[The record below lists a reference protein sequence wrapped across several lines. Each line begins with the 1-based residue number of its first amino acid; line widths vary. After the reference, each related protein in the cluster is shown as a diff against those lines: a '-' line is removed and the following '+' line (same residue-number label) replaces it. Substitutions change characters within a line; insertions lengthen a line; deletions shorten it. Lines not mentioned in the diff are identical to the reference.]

1 MVLIGTLELL
11 CLLAFPAGA
20 IWLIV
25 NLFRK
30 KSKKKP
36 VFMMILSFIGL
47 MILVAISSTFY
58 SDEMEQSR
66 IERESRE
73 AEDASKK
80 IKELEEKNKQ
90 LEKEKKKLEKENEKL
105 NKVSENEKDSDLAAM
120 EEYEEAS
127 SESAEEPV
135 TTQAEETLSPENALL
150 GKLKKE
156 LGDNVGQ
163 QAYDILVN
171 QIGFT
176 NLEYVKHTDGTGNYV
191 MTSSEGDFILTAFS
205 DDKVYRIFQ
214 PNGGAVF
221 YEEDTLKMTVEELK
235 KKAINHNDMTPYYM
249 MAKEIVESGL
259 KSPRSAK
266 FPSIVTRP
274 EEIAMS
280 KNEDIIAVQSYVD
293 AENSFGAMIRSKWT
307 VQFEVIDISTYS
319 YTPLY
324 VNVDGEVLYGEWID
338 ME

>member
-1 MVLIGTLELL
+1 MLLIGTLEIICSIVFIVGLVWLL
-11 CLLAFPAGA
+11 
-20 IWLIV
+20 V
-25 NLFRK
+25 NLLKK

-36 VFMMILSFIGL
+36 ILAIILSFISL
-47 MILVAISSTFY
+47 MCLIELSEIFFY
-58 SDEMEQSR
+58 DELEQSR

-73 AEDASKK
+73 ADDALKK
-80 IKELEEKNKQ
+80 IKELEEQNKQ
-90 LEKEKKKLEKENEKL
+90 LEKENEELKKKYTELNEKFENETE
-105 NKVSENEKDSDLAAM
+105 SEHITIEKH
-120 EEYEEAS
+120 EEVS
-127 SESAEEPV
+127 SESVEEPI
-135 TTQAEETLSPENALL
+135 TIQPEETLSPENILL
-150 GKLKKE
+150 DKLKKE

-176 NLEYVKHTDGTGNYV
+176 NVECVKNTEGTGNYI
-191 MTSSEGDFILTAFS
+191 MTSSECDFILTAFP
-205 DDKVYRIFQ
+205 DDKVYRVFQ
-214 PNGGAVF
+214 PNGGSVF
-221 YEEDTLKMTVEELK
+221 YEDDTLKMTVEELK
-235 KKAINHNDMTPYYM
+235 NRTINHNDRSAYYII
-249 MAKEIVESGL
+249 AKTIVENGL

-280 KNEDIIAVQSYVD
+280 KNGDIIAVQSYVD

-319 YTPLY
+319 YNPLY
-324 VNVDGEVLYGEWID
+324 VNIDGETLYGKWVD